1 MGSSINQRND
11 DVSAGMAILCNILKN
26 GMCKQHQE
34 MSTKFQVTSQVWKDP
49 GDGRGYGYVS
59 KKLTNRVC
67 KARKDLPKVFKN
79 STNDRSMSQMASR
92 GQKVR
97 VTCEGRLA
105 SGDLS

>member
-1 MGSSINQRND
+1 MKKNEKKMVSEECKQDVKYRDTDVTLGSSINQRND

-59 KKLTNRVC
+59 KKLT
-67 KARKDLPKVFKN
+67 
-79 STNDRSMSQMASR
+79 
-92 GQKVR
+92 
-97 VTCEGRLA
+97 
-105 SGDLS
+105 